1 MAADPAQTPFEV
13 PAFPTTPF
21 GTTSP
26 SRAGGFN
33 SSQGG
38 AYTSPGRPF
47 DDPYGMPRSPLAS
60 APAATGTT
68 SPARIRPSSDI
79 LGLLS
84 EEDPSI
90 SSLKK
95 AFKASD
101 GKQNSSEVKSVPPA
115 APHVFKLKPGGNA
128 SRKKVGISFDSVQ
141 REREKKEREERAR
154 IDAET
159 KRKQEQEKAD
169 KEKADKE
176 KADKE
181 KADKEKVE
189 QAKSDIAGDAEKQS
203 EGDQGRLEQASTD
216 SVREPNTAAA
226 KTVETEKTKP
236 GQEGESAPTAPN
248 TVSGESILE
257 QAARDAASPTP
268 PGPHVSTI
276 VAAQILESGHPDQ
289 ASQEVAEGLAHH
301 QDGQFIDGEVRPEQV
316 ALPPSGITS
325 PVVASRR
332 STPSPELELSSR
344 TDHAETQSVLPTPLD
359 ANAGIETHF
368 QALALGG
375 SSRSEIE
382 TPEAT
387 SAITESSLPRNARW
401 GRAFDDTES
410 ATPAS
415 RMDSPSEPLGWTTEV
430 TLPQPTMPTSSYGSQ
445 SPPNWQFGT
454 SADVQGE
461 PSGAYMHPPNETYD
475 DHQVRKQ
482 NDQSPGRHAIE
493 QKTDYLSHSDRHFP
507 PKPLTPQNRLD
518 RRQEIVS

>member
-13 PAFPTTPF
+13 PAFPTAPF

-26 SRAGGFN
+26 SRAGGSN

-115 APHVFKLKPGGNA
+115 APHVFKPGGNA

-475 DHQVRKQ
+475 DHQVRQQ

>member
-13 PAFPTTPF
+13 PAFSTTPF

-26 SRAGGFN
+26 SRAGGYA

-38 AYTSPGRPF
+38 AYTSPGRHF

-101 GKQNSSEVKSVPPA
+101 GKQNSSEVKAVPPA
-115 APHVFKLKPGGNA
+115 APHVFKPGGNA

-154 IDAET
+154 IEAET
-159 KRKQEQEKAD
+159 KRKQEQERQDKERAD
-169 KEKADKE
+169 KEKADEE
-176 KADKE
+176 KAERTKPD
-181 KADKEKVE
+181 V
-189 QAKSDIAGDAEKQS
+189 AGDAEKQN
-203 EGDQGRLEQASTD
+203 EDDRGRPEEASTD
-216 SVREPNTAAA
+216 SKRGPDTAAGE
-226 KTVETEKTKP
+226 TVETEKTKP
-236 GQEGESAPTAPN
+236 GQEGESAPAAPN
-248 TVSGESILE
+248 TVPGESILE

-276 VAAQILESGHPDQ
+276 MAAQILESGQPDQ
-289 ASQEVAEGLAHH
+289 ASQQVAEGLAHY
-301 QDGQFIDGEVRPEQV
+301 QDGQLVDGEVRPDQV

-332 STPSPELELSSR
+332 STPSPEREPLSR
-344 TDHAETQSVLPTPLD
+344 TDHAENRSVLPTPLD

-368 QALALGG
+368 RALALGG

-387 SAITESSLPRNARW
+387 SATTEPSLPRNARW
-401 GRAFDDTES
+401 GRAFDDTEP
-410 ATPAS
+410 ATPTS

-430 TLPQPTMPTSSYGSQ
+430 TLPQPTMPTSSYAPQ
-445 SPPNWQFGT
+445 SPPTWQFGSST
-454 SADVQGE
+454 DAQGQ
-461 PSGAYMHPPNETYD
+461 PSDAYTQPPDETYD
-475 DHQVRKQ
+475 DQQVR
-482 NDQSPGRHAIE
+482 E
-493 QKTDYLSHSDRHFP
+493 QTER
-507 PKPLTPQNRLD
+507 
-518 RRQEIVS
+518 